1 MPGKIPAFRA
11 EGASACLEGRLWETR
26 KKGLLLA
33 ESCIQVGTVG
43 ETGQD
48 KGSQRLR
55 TTAAKGISEPG
66 MQTSPESGEGTI
78 RLLPGCDSP
87 GTL

>member
-11 EGASACLEGRLWETR
+11 EGASACFEGRLRGTR

-33 ESCIQVGTVG
+33 EPCIQVGTAG

-55 TTAAKGISEPG
+55 TTAAKGGEPG